1 MPALR
6 ASGIKYVF
14 LGRELGARSDD
25 PCHYVGGKVQYDRL
39 SQSALF
45 REGINRVIDGA
56 TRYRIALLC
65 AEKDPLDCHRTI
77 LVSRELDLHQIA
89 VSHILTNGRLEPHS
103 AALRRL
109 LVRLRLPTS
118 ELFRG
123 SDELIVE
130 AYAKQGEAIAYT
142 MPNSDVAKTSASPR
156 R

>member
-25 PCHYVGGKVQYDRL
+25 PCHYVGGNVQYDRL

-65 AEKDPLDCHRTI
+65 AVSALSRRGFYSHSRARCLMGIQPALCDGPRT
-77 LVSRELDLHQIA
+77 A
-89 VSHILTNGRLEPHS
+89 
-103 AALRRL
+103 
-109 LVRLRLPTS
+109 
-118 ELFRG
+118 
-123 SDELIVE
+123 
-130 AYAKQGEAIAYT
+130 
-142 MPNSDVAKTSASPR
+142 
-156 R
+156 